1 MADSWMN
8 VVKGQQGD
16 PAAEPAPAAQSWN
29 DIVKPVPLSTD
40 AAPAETAPIDS
51 ATGQPWQSTGSAIK
65 DFFLKPRAKTEGV
78 GAAAQDYGLGIGD
91 AATMGLVGKAL
102 GPGAQDAIAQAHQN
116 LGLMDYAAQGIGY
129 GMAPGQVIGRGAVGA
144 VGALAPGAGR
154 LAGSIAAGG
163 LEGAAAGAGNVYGHN
178 QGWGDLSGVPT
189 GALIGGLMGGAGGAA
204 GGEAGPAPKAPE
216 TGTPAMSG
224 GVPATGMYAQREA
237 AYKPLDS
244 IYFKQGD
251 YAAPVN
257 QATAALRAARDPMSV
272 GLQGEQI
279 GITPEIKSAVQKIV
293 NQPIATGRNIQEASQ
308 ALKDINTPVAHQFAT
323 ALDSTLANAQPVA
336 GSVTKPGVAAQA
348 GDAATAQQAGNLWH
362 GRIKDLEALDN
373 PTPGAIKQV
382 QSWPRNAPGTPVGD
396 ALATLTQSQKPSFSP
411 YAMRHMIA
419 PAAGAVTGG
428 VEGYINA
435 AEGQDPWTN
444 AGIHSLEEAMLF
456 SGLHAAAAPRPAGPL
471 NAARYA
477 IGTGN
482 RITSPRGDIGNYLM
496 NLYAGNAGN
505 VANAVSGNKPPQ

>member
-1 MADSWMN
+1 MASWDDAI
-8 VVKGQQGD
+8 KAQQSGS
-16 PAAEPAPAAQSWN
+16 AAAAPAPAPS
-29 DIVKPVPLSTD
+29 
-40 AAPAETAPIDS
+40 APAQAARAGGDLTLLDLGKYLPDW
-51 ATGQPWQSTGSAIK
+51 ATRPV
-65 DFFLKPRAKTEGV
+65 AKTESPL
-78 GAAAQDYGLGIGD
+78 AAAQDYGLSIGD

-102 GPGAQDAIAQAHQN
+102 GPGAQDAIAEAHKN

-129 GMAPGQVIGRGAVGA
+129 GMAPGQLIGRGAAAA
-144 VGALAPGAGR
+144 VRPLASTAGR
-154 LAGSIAAGG
+154 FAGSVAAGG

-178 QGWGDLSGVPT
+178 QGWDDLSGVPT
-189 GALIGGLMGGAGGAA
+189 GALIGSLMGMAGGAA

-216 TGTPAMSG
+216 TGTKAMSG
-224 GVPATGMYAQREA
+224 GVPATGMYAEREA

-257 QATAALRAARDPMSV
+257 QATAALRAARDPMGV

-279 GITPEIKSAVQKIV
+279 GITPEIKAAVQKIV
-293 NQPIATGRNIQEASQ
+293 NQPLATGRNIQEASQ

-336 GSVTKPGVAAQA
+336 GSVTKPGVAAQI
-348 GDAATAQQAGNLWH
+348 GDAAKAQQDGNLWH
-362 GRIKDLEALDN
+362 GRIRDLETLDN

-382 QSWPRNAPGTPVGD
+382 QSWPQNAPGTPAGN
-396 ALATLTQSQKPSFSP
+396 ALETLAQSQRPSFSP

-435 AEGQDPWTN
+435 AEGQNPWTN
-444 AGIHSLEEAMLF
+444 AAIHSGEEAMLF

-477 IGTGN
+477 IGTGKP
-482 RITSPRGDIGNYLM
+482 ITTPRGDIGNYLM
-496 NLYAGNAGN
+496 NLWAGNAGN
-505 VANAVSGNKPPQ
+505 AANAVSGNQPQQQ